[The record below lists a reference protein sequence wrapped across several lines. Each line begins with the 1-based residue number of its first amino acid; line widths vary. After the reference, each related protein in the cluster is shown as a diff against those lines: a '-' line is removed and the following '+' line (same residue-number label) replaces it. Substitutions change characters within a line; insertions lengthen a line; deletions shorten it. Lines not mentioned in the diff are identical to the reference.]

1 MANAISNINGI
12 EAIYPDA
19 GSITPNIQAGV
30 THFLNHIQTEQKAQ
44 QVTSIMSMFDKYKQM
59 GTRASPWIDLGH
71 NSPREFTN
79 PNLTTPSSDI
89 RQVDESF
96 LADAT
101 AGLRQEGAYRV
112 VDIGF
117 VIKDD
122 EMNISQFDITRSIAR
137 RFMQLKNRFEIQVVL
152 DALRRIPVTDT
163 MIPGTQRS
171 AENGINSVVPPHV
184 RWNPTTKVREYNTS
198 DAYGWNMQKVSL
210 AQRNLAQASC
220 DPMGALV
227 ISSRM
232 TTDAFNLDEQ
242 SVNGDYQN
250 WSGGWQSNGIYSTA
264 ETARF
269 GMHWI
274 QLSEFPNQRNG
285 NPGGICV
292 NDAAKY
298 DADGTIRAAN
308 FAAGTGRSASV
319 SVADEYVLSTDSMK
333 FLYSG
338 EQPMFRTKVWYNEE
352 QNMTKFRFTIRLGAM
367 CVYPK
372 GVIKVFNQPTA

>member
-12 EAIYPDA
+12 EAIYPDS

-44 QVTSIMSMFDKYKQM
+44 QATSIMTMFDKYKQL

-152 DALRRIPVTDT
+152 DALRRIPDADT

-171 AENGINSVVPPHV
+171 AENGLNS
-184 RWNPTTKVREYNTS
+184 
-198 DAYGWNMQKVSL
+198 L
-210 AQRNLAQASC
+210 
-220 DPMGALV
+220 
-227 ISSRM
+227 
-232 TTDAFNLDEQ
+232 
-242 SVNGDYQN
+242 
-250 WSGGWQSNGIYSTA
+250 
-264 ETARF
+264 
-269 GMHWI
+269 
-274 QLSEFPNQRNG
+274 
-285 NPGGICV
+285 
-292 NDAAKY
+292 
-298 DADGTIRAAN
+298 
-308 FAAGTGRSASV
+308 
-319 SVADEYVLSTDSMK
+319 
-333 FLYSG
+333 
-338 EQPMFRTKVWYNEE
+338 
-352 QNMTKFRFTIRLGAM
+352 
-367 CVYPK
+367 
-372 GVIKVFNQPTA
+372 